1 MEENEI
7 WLPIVGYENLYEIS
21 NLGRVKSLPK
31 KGSKTELIRK
41 TGMDIR
47 NGYITVMLCKNNIP
61 MIKRIHSLVVEAF
74 LKIKTNRKM
83 VCNHKDGNK
92 QNNKLSNLEVIS
104 QKENVLHAIRIGKTR
119 IPIKDERYNSKIKE
133 SDFQTLNN
141 LFKEGKTSK
150 EISRIFN
157 VHPTT
162 ISRIRKGT
170 RRVYFNDDIC

>member
-31 KGSKTELIRK
+31 AGFNKEIIRK
-41 TGMDIR
+41 TGMDVR
-47 NGYITVMLCKNNIP
+47 NGYVTIMLRKNNIP
-61 MIKRIHSLVVEAF
+61 LTKRVHSLVIEAF
-74 LKIKTNRKM
+74 LKIKTNRKL

-92 QNNKLSNLEVIS
+92 LNNKLSNLEVIS
-104 QKENVLHAIRIGKTR
+104 QKENVLHAIRNGSTK

-150 EISRIFN
+150 QISKIFN

-162 ISRIRKGT
+162 ISRIRTGK
-170 RRVYFNDDIC
+170 RRIYFNDDIC